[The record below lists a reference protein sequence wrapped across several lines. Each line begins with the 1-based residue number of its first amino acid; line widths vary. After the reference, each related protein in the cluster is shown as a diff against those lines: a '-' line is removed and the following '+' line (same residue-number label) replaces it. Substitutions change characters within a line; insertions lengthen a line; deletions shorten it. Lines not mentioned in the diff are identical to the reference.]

1 MTLGETIRTLRKN
14 AGLSQ
19 EALAEKLGVSRQ
31 AVSKWENDNGMPETE
46 KLIVMAKLFDTSLDD
61 LIGEEK
67 SAPTSPTA
75 ENSTQTHIDPAAVTL
90 DVARSFLDYQSHRLQ
105 RVALAALLIIGS
117 SALAFS
123 SFSGIIMLLW
133 MLIII
138 VAVAQL
144 ILAYAIADP
153 YRALTPDARTEL
165 TGRFTD
171 EQPKLQRLLFCGIFL
186 VGVGFCLAPLL
197 ATNDQ
202 PLTDDLIFAG
212 GMIFAGAGAY
222 LCIYTGGLLRTYR
235 QLLETEPLT
244 KE

>member
-1 MTLGETIRTLRKN
+1 
-14 AGLSQ
+14 
-19 EALAEKLGVSRQ
+19 
-31 AVSKWENDNGMPETE
+31 MPSP
-46 KLIVMAKLFDTSLDD
+46 I
-61 LIGEEK
+61 
-67 SAPTSPTA
+67 PTA
-75 ENSTQTHIDPAAVTL
+75 LCATR
-90 DVARSFLDYQSHRLQ
+90 RSPS
-105 RVALAALLIIGS
+105 
-117 SALAFS
+117 
-123 SFSGIIMLLW
+123 
-133 MLIII
+133 
-138 VAVAQL
+138 
-144 ILAYAIADP
+144 P
-153 YRALTPDARTEL
+153 PDARTEL